1 MRAACPTWTGSR
13 AATSS
18 GAAGVYCPECGFH
31 QSDAHRFCG
40 RCGAL
45 LIAEGQGTSEI
56 TGPLAIS
63 DEAADAGAWR
73 GPSIEGP
80 TLAVRAGGPPG
91 AVFVLDRESVA
102 IGREPAAEVFL
113 DDVTVSRRHA
123 VITREGRGT
132 VLRDLGSLNGTY
144 VNRRRI
150 EADEPLEN
158 GDEIQIGKFR
168 LVYLAG

>member
-1 MRAACPTWTGSR
+1 M
-13 AATSS
+13 
-18 GAAGVYCPECGFH
+18 YCPECGFH
-31 QSDAHRFCG
+31 QSDTHRFCG
-40 RCGAL
+40 RCGAM

-63 DEAADAGAWR
+63 DEAAGAGAWT
-73 GPSIEGP
+73 GPAIEGP
-80 TLAVRAGGPPG
+80 SLAVRAGGPPG
-91 AVFVLDRESVA
+91 AVFLLDRDMVS
-102 IGREPAAEVFL
+102 IGREPSAEVFL
-113 DDVTVSRRHA
+113 DDVTVSRKHA
-123 VITREGRGT
+123 QIHREGGRM